1 MQTIKHVCVRV
12 CTHIESQSVCT
23 CPVNEYFDC
32 VCVCVCVQFIVK
44 QSRRL
49 TALVEFVAATFVV
62 VITIVYELH
71 AQQHSLSAP
80 IAVIHYTNFVNDN
93 GYCCCWRS
101 NTFTERER
109 ERARNAGGPTHIC
122 TYVCS
127 LALHSASVAVA
138 LPLSFSLSVIL
149 LSARRAGNICKLKN
163 YALSQLP
170 LTCKTTPRAHF
181 IIQLVLTI
189 FAFAVIG
196 NYLMAKSSYGST

>member
-1 MQTIKHVCVRV
+1 MNTSTV
-12 CTHIESQSVCT
+12 
-23 CPVNEYFDC
+23 F
-32 VCVCVCVQFIVK
+32 VCVCVQFIVK

-109 ERARNAGGPTHIC
+109 EREMQADLRIYIC
-122 TYVCS
+122 MLTCITLCISCS
-127 LALHSASVAVA
+127 CS
-138 LPLSFSLSVIL
+138 PSLSVIL
-149 LSARRAGNICKLKN
+149 LSARRAGNIFKLKN

-196 NYLMAKSSYGST
+196 NYLMAKSS

>member
-1 MQTIKHVCVRV
+1 MRV

-49 TALVEFVAATFVV
+49 TALVEFVAANFVV

-101 NTFTERER
+101 NTFTDRER
-109 ERARNAGGPTHIC
+109 ESEKCRRTYAYMYICMLTCITLCISCSCSPSLFLSLRHPSFCPASRQHFQTQKLRTFSITTHVQNNSTSSFYHLACSYHIC
-122 TYVCS
+122 FRS
-127 LALHSASVAVA
+127 NWQ
-138 LPLSFSLSVIL
+138 LSNGQKLLWQHVREADKLSV
-149 LSARRAGNICKLKN
+149 
-163 YALSQLP
+163 
-170 LTCKTTPRAHF
+170 
-181 IIQLVLTI
+181 
-189 FAFAVIG
+189 
-196 NYLMAKSSYGST
+196 

>member
-1 MQTIKHVCVRV
+1 MRV

-101 NTFTERER
+101 NTFTDRERER
-109 ERARNAGGPTHIC
+109 EMQADLRIYVHMYAHLHYTLHQLQLLSLSLSLSPSSFFLPGEQATFSNSKITHFLNYHSRAKQ
-122 TYVCS
+122 
-127 LALHSASVAVA
+127 LHE
-138 LPLSFSLSVIL
+138 LILSFSLFLPYL
-149 LSARRAGNICKLKN
+149 LS
-163 YALSQLP
+163 Q
-170 LTCKTTPRAHF
+170 
-181 IIQLVLTI
+181 
-189 FAFAVIG
+189 
-196 NYLMAKSSYGST
+196 

>member
-1 MQTIKHVCVRV
+1 MNTSTV
-12 CTHIESQSVCT
+12 
-23 CPVNEYFDC
+23 F
-32 VCVCVCVQFIVK
+32 VCVCVQFIVK

-93 GYCCCWRS
+93 GYCCCLRS

-109 ERARNAGGPTHIC
+109 ESEKCRRNYAY

-138 LPLSFSLSVIL
+138 LPLSPSSFFLPGEQATFSNSKITHFLNYHSRAKQLHELILSFSLFLPYL
-149 LSARRAGNICKLKN
+149 LS
-163 YALSQLP
+163 Q
-170 LTCKTTPRAHF
+170 
-181 IIQLVLTI
+181 
-189 FAFAVIG
+189 
-196 NYLMAKSSYGST
+196 

>member
-1 MQTIKHVCVRV
+1 M

-93 GYCCCWRS
+93 GYCCCLRS

-109 ERARNAGGPTHIC
+109 ESEKCRRTYAY

-127 LALHSASVAVA
+127 LALHSAS
-138 LPLSFSLSVIL
+138 SLSLSPSSFFLPGIQNFQTQKLRTFSITTHVQNNSTSSFYHSACSYHICFRSNWQLSNGQKL
-149 LSARRAGNICKLKN
+149 LWQHVREADKL
-163 YALSQLP
+163 S
-170 LTCKTTPRAHF
+170 
-181 IIQLVLTI
+181 V
-189 FAFAVIG
+189 
-196 NYLMAKSSYGST
+196 